1 MSHYI
6 GLYSGDA
13 NSIAQ
18 TGGGLSDIQIY
29 RGPRTLQGGAGLG
42 KYFTTAFRYL
52 RPLINSGVN
61 ALTDQGV
68 KSASSVLSQLG
79 KKDLKTIL
87 NEERQRAFDN
97 LSTKAI
103 NKLNKINTQV
113 LPTDQTGSGIMPFG
127 LSPIQLQRLQR
138 RKPKKSIKTR
148 AIGRKSHSS
157 RKRKVATTNSSLRK
171 TRRQIGRGR
180 KKKKTQIGSGRRR
193 IKRRNSKKKKRIQ
206 KPKLRQLDIF
216 T

>member
-13 NSIAQ
+13 NSRGQ
-18 TGGGLSDIQIY
+18 TGGSLTDIQIY

-42 KYFTTAFRYL
+42 KYFASAFQYL

-68 KSASSVLSQLG
+68 KSATSVLSQLG

-87 NEERQRAFDN
+87 TEERQKAFDN

-103 NKLNKINTQV
+103 NKLQRINTQS
-113 LPTDQTGSGIMPFG
+113 LAANQAETGTEIMPFG
-127 LSPIQLQRLQR
+127 LSPIQLQRINR
-138 RKPKKSIKTR
+138 RKGGKSIKT
-148 AIGRKSHSS
+148 ATFGRKGHSR
-157 RKRKVATTNSSLRK
+157 RKRKGTTTKSTLSRTKRGQIGHGRKRK
-171 TRRQIGRGR
+171 TQVG
-180 KKKKTQIGSGRRR
+180 GRRT
-193 IKRRNSKKKKRIQ
+193 KRRKTKKSKKA
-206 KPKLRQLDIF
+206 KLRQLDIF
-216 T
+216 A